1 MPSGKNTIGTK
12 WLFRV
17 NETQDGHKPR
27 FKARLCAKGFSHV
40 KGIDFQETFSP
51 TTRYDTLRVL
61 LALAAQ
67 RQMKMRQFDVKTA
80 FLNGVLSEELY
91 VDLPEGSDFKKGKV
105 YIN

>member
-1 MPSGKNTIGTK
+1 M
-12 WLFRV
+12 
-17 NETQDGHKPR
+17 
-27 FKARLCAKGFSHV
+27 